1 MFVTY
6 DFLGLYPYNWNEL
19 CIMGLTSSW
28 KSIAINLADLVHYIY
43 TYYKILFW
51 DLGFSVS
58 EIWRLC
64 HGPMAFDDFLTNEN
78 LSLVFIL
85 PELQPHV
92 ELFKPVKQILFL
104 GSSIDEEVRATMTIG
119 SYSGDKSMELVN
131 KYLESQQKKPLIYV
145 SIGTTFNL
153 ENGDLFELLI
163 ETCKHYSDRHAIII
177 STGSEDLYIKYS
189 YKFINSSM
197 LLLPH
202 VPQIEVLKKAHLFL
216 THAGMNSISEALH
229 YGVPIVCIPLHGD
242 QPLIAWRIA
251 DELQMGLRLLS
262 NKQLNIEKLTGA
274 LDKVLENPKYR
285 LRAKE
290 LSEISQ
296 QHNGHITASELTL
309 EYIKRK
315 NL

>member
-1 MFVTY
+1 
-6 DFLGLYPYNWNEL
+6 
-19 CIMGLTSSW
+19 MGLTSSL
-28 KSIAINLADLVHYIY
+28 KSILINLADLVHYLL
-43 TYYKILFW
+43 TYYKLLFW
-51 DLGFSVS
+51 DLRFTLMEVY
-58 EIWRLC
+58 RLC
-64 HGPMAFDDFLTNEN
+64 HGPMSFDDFLTNDN
-78 LSLVFIL
+78 LNLVFIL

-92 ELFKPVKQILFL
+92 ELFKPARHILFL

-119 SYSGDKSMELVN
+119 SYTGNKSMEIVY
-131 KYLESQQKKPLIYV
+131 KYLETQQKKPLIYV

-163 ETCKHYSDRHAIII
+163 ETCKHFSNQYAVII
-177 STGSEDLYIKYS
+177 STGNEVLYAKYI
-189 YKFINSSM
+189 YKFANSNM

-202 VPQIEVLKKAHLFL
+202 VPQIEVLKKSHLFL

-262 NKQLNIEKLTGA
+262 NNELNVEKLKNA
-274 LDKVLENPKYR
+274 LEKVLENPKYR
-285 LRAKE
+285 ERAKE

-296 QHNGHITASELTL
+296 KQHGHISASELTL
-309 EYIKRK
+309 EYIRRK
-315 NL
+315 QL